1 MPRPL
6 SMSPNRKF
14 SSTLASRLKEKDAI
28 KYEAKPKKIRPI
40 SCPPTPTF
48 RFSFNVFSVLINLI
62 VLNRPKIKPTR
73 DVQKPR
79 QKSPSVPKV
88 SIIEPPKQMKTKPAF
103 NKKTIPPP
111 IRRTPTISPEPPV
124 DYDFP
129 KTSSSDG
136 SGDSSGKSRRKIRR
150 TRPESLSSYSSTKT
164 VVHHYP
170 GCEIM

>member
-6 SMSPNRKF
+6 SHSPHRKF
-14 SSTLASRLKEKDAI
+14 SSTLASRLKQKDEI
-28 KYEAKPKKIRPI
+28 RYEAKPKKMRPV
-40 SCPPTPTF
+40 SCPPTPTA
-48 RFSFNVFSVLINLI
+48 
-62 VLNRPKIKPTR
+62 RPKLKPIR
-73 DVQKPR
+73 DIQKPR
-79 QKSPSVPKV
+79 DRSTSVPKV
-88 SIIEPPKQMKTKPAF
+88 QIVTPPKEVKAKPTF
-103 NKKTIPPP
+103 IKKTTPQP
-111 IRRTPTISPEPPV
+111 IMRQVKMSPEPPV